1 MNLQMKN
8 LLKCLLLLPII
19 ASAADLKNV
28 VQDVASSKMSMVAT
42 IYGKDTSVVYVGT
55 DNLCESVSIMW
66 TPQRIEN
73 FRVCHGEMQSRNTV
87 SPAWD
92 DSNSRPIL
100 KSVVGN
106 AILYGHAN
114 QNDNNGYMISA
125 RTLGTVSADCKT
137 IEVIVS
143 YDGDLVDRGIKEI
156 CGKQER

>member
-1 MNLQMKN
+1 MKII
-8 LLKCLLLLPII
+8 LIFLLLLPIVGT
-19 ASAADLKNV
+19 AADLMNV

-42 IYGKDTSVVYVGT
+42 IYGKDASIVYVGT

-73 FRVCHGEMQSRNTV
+73 FRVCNGEMKPRNTV

-92 DSNSRPIL
+92 DSDSRPIL
-100 KSVVGN
+100 KSVVSN

-125 RTLGTVSADCKT
+125 RTLGAVSADCKT
-137 IEVIVS
+137 VEVIVS
-143 YDGDLVDRGIKEI
+143 YEGDLVDRGVKEI